1 MEGKLA
7 WISSPALNFGGLD
20 DRSSSRLS
28 AFFTDLKISMKKKIS
43 IPFDFVL
50 EQLYSVNIEIRPMFG
65 CFALYVHNK
74 IVLILRKR
82 DTSATDNG
90 VWLATSKEH
99 HGTLKRIF
107 PSMRSIKVLGGK
119 ESNWQN
125 LPADAGD
132 FEEMVIKACEM
143 ILHGDNR
150 IGRETRN
157 KTGKKVAKKRS
168 IN

>member
-1 MEGKLA
+1 VTVNLRGD
-7 WISSPALNFGGLD
+7 ALLFCAYLV
-20 DRSSSRLS
+20 R
-28 AFFTDLKISMKKKIS
+28 FTHSKPGMKKKIS

-50 EQLYSVNIEIRPMFG
+50 EQLYSVNVEIRPMFG

-82 DTSATDNG
+82 NTSTKDNG

-99 HGTLKRIF
+99 HASLKRAF
-107 PSMRSIKVLGGK
+107 PSMRAIKVLGGK

-125 LPADAGD
+125 LPADVDD
-132 FEEMVIKACEM
+132 FEEMVTRACEM

-150 IGRETRN
+150 IGRDTRN
-157 KTGKKVAKKRS
+157 RTAKKGVTKKES
-168 IN
+168 